1 MCAREKER
9 ASRCQ
14 AQNKKRSQHKLGLAY
29 SEDRVNEVRIN
40 QSHGISVQQQKLCSS
55 ETSLSGA
62 DVNSSGTCVYSSGT
76 GPDTESQGGSVEEK
90 VHREFVCS

>member
-14 AQNKKRSQHKLGLAY
+14 AHNEKSSQHKLGLAY

-40 QSHGISVQQQKLCSS
+40 QSHGISVQQKLCSN

-62 DVNSSGTCVYSSGT
+62 DVNSSGTCVYSRGT
-76 GPDTESQGGSVEEK
+76 GPDTESQGGSAEEK